1 MKKVYVN
8 EERCLGCHLCE
19 YYCAFANSGEAE
31 FYKAFRLGRNA
42 VPRIKV
48 EDGNGINFAVQ
59 CRHCDDPLCMKNC
72 IAGAI
77 SKVDGVV
84 KIDRDKCVDCFT
96 CVLSCPYGC
105 VVADGGH
112 SASKCE
118 LCTRNAGSIAD
129 EAKSAQ
135 GGAQTSFVQNGGTPA
150 CVKGCINGAI
160 VFEERGA

>member
-84 KIDRDKCVDCFT
+84 KIDHEKCVGCYT

-118 LCTRNAGSIAD
+118 LCTA
-129 EAKSAQ
+129 
-135 GGAQTSFVQNGGTPA
+135 NGGIPQ

-160 VFEERGA
+160 VFEERGETA